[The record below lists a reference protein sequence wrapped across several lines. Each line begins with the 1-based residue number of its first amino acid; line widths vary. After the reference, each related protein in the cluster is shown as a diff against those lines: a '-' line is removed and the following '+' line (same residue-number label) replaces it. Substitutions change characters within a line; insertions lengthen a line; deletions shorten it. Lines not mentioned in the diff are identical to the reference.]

1 MKKRVFTIALAATLV
16 GTVTA
21 QEVEHRKEVY
31 VIKAGKAS
39 GINTATPTEQ
49 KEIGKAVMEFMYD
62 YKYLTDTT
70 DVSRNETDRMALQ
83 VAYGMSKFTSFRTMQ
98 IDSLIRV
105 STAEQIRA
113 NPDRYIGG
121 ETFSIYKNYPQGRF
135 TVIDKVST
143 DWFLYEEDIP
153 VLEWTLTDETCEIL
167 GYPCKS
173 AVCNFRGR
181 RWTAFYTDVV
191 PVADGPWKFGGLPG
205 FIMQV
210 YDEGRQYE
218 FTCVGINSK
227 AAGKRAES
235 DACIG
240 FPEREQARTEFKADR
255 AITIPEVPFNK
266 TTRAKFYAT
275 KLRFDTDPFAYMMNV
290 NGVNVEVKGAD
301 GKPRTDITQ
310 ARTLQYD
317 YIERDWK

>member
-1 MKKRVFTIALAATLV
+1 MKKRVLSIALASALV
-16 GTVTA
+16 STMMA

-39 GINTATPTEQ
+39 GINTATPVEQ

-70 DVSRNETDRMALQ
+70 DVSQTETDRMTLQ
-83 VAYGMSKFTSFRTMQ
+83 VTYGMSKFTSFRAMQ

-105 STAEQIRA
+105 STAEQI
-113 NPDRYIGG
+113 
-121 ETFSIYKNYPQGRF
+121 NYPQGRF

-153 VLEWTLTDETCEIL
+153 TQEWTLTDETCEIL
-167 GYPCKS
+167 GYECKS

-181 RWTAFYTDVV
+181 RWTAFYTDSV

-210 YDEGRQYE
+210 YDEGHQYE
-218 FTCVGINSK
+218 FTCVGINS
-227 AAGKRAES
+227 
-235 DACIG
+235 
-240 FPEREQARTEFKADR
+240 KADR

-266 TTRAKFYAT
+266 TTQI
-275 KLRFDTDPFAYMMNV
+275 LCH
-290 NGVNVEVKGAD
+290 
-301 GKPRTDITQ
+301 
-310 ARTLQYD
+310 
-317 YIERDWK
+317 

>member
-1 MKKRVFTIALAATLV
+1 M
-16 GTVTA
+16 
-21 QEVEHRKEVY
+21 Y

-39 GINTATPTEQ
+39 GINTATPVEQ

-70 DVSRNETDRMALQ
+70 DVSQTETDRMTLQ
-83 VAYGMSKFTSFRTMQ
+83 VTYGMSKFTSFRAMQ

-113 NPDRYIGG
+113 NPDSYIGG
-121 ETFSIYKNYPQGRF
+121 ETFSIFKNYPQGRF

-153 VLEWTLTDETCEIL
+153 TQEWTLTDETCEIL
-167 GYPCKS
+167 GYECKS
-173 AVCNFRGR
+173 AVCDFRGR
-181 RWTAFYTDVV
+181 RWTAFYTDSV

-210 YDEGRQYE
+210 YDEGHQYE
-218 FTCVGINSK
+218 FTCVGINS
-227 AAGKRAES
+227 
-235 DACIG
+235 
-240 FPEREQARTEFKADR
+240 KADR

-266 TTRAKFYAT
+266 TTRPKFYAT
-275 KLRFDTDPFAYMMNV
+275 KLRFDTDPFTYMMNV
-290 NGVNVEVKGAD
+290 NGVNVNVVGAD
-301 GKPRTDITQ
+301 GQPRTDITQ

>member
-1 MKKRVFTIALAATLV
+1 MKKRVFSIVLASACF
-16 GTVTA
+16 GTMMA

-39 GINTATPTEQ
+39 GINTATPVEQ

-70 DVSRNETDRMALQ
+70 DVSRRETDRMTLQ
-83 VAYGMSKFTSFRTMQ
+83 VAYGMSKFTSFRAMQ

-105 STAEQIRA
+105 STAEQIQA

-121 ETFSIYKNYPQGRF
+121 ETFSIYKNYPQGCF

-153 VLEWTLTDETCEIL
+153 TQEWTLTDETCEIL
-167 GYPCKS
+167 GYECKS
-173 AVCNFRGR
+173 AVCDFRGR
-181 RWTAFYTDVV
+181 RWTAFYTDSV

-210 YDEGRQYE
+210 YDEGH
-218 FTCVGINSK
+218 
-227 AAGKRAES
+227 
-235 DACIG
+235 
-240 FPEREQARTEFKADR
+240 
-255 AITIPEVPFNK
+255 K
-266 TTRAKFYAT
+266 TTRAKFYTT
-275 KLRFDTDPFAYMMNV
+275 KLRFDTDPFAYMLNV

-301 GKPRTDITQ
+301 GQPRTDITQ
-310 ARTLQYD
+310 PRTLQYD

>member
-1 MKKRVFTIALAATLV
+1 MHQVSHQNVNKMKKRVLSIVLASALVSTMM
-16 GTVTA
+16 A

-39 GINTATPTEQ
+39 AINTATPVEQ

-70 DVSRNETDRMALQ
+70 DVSQTETDRMTLQ
-83 VAYGMSKFTSFRTMQ
+83 VTYGMSKFTSFRAMQ

-113 NPDRYIGG
+113 NPDSYIGG

-153 VLEWTLTDETCEIL
+153 VQEWTLTDDTCNIL
-167 GYPCKS
+167 GYECKS
-173 AVCNFRGR
+173 AVCDFRGR
-181 RWTAFYTDVV
+181 RWTAFYTDSV

-210 YDEGRQYE
+210 YDEGHQYE

-227 AAGKRAES
+227 A
-235 DACIG
+235 
-240 FPEREQARTEFKADR
+240 DR
-255 AITIPEVPFNK
+255 VITIPEMPFNK

-275 KLRFDTDPFAYMMNV
+275 KLRFDTDPFTYMMNV
-290 NGVNVEVKGAD
+290 NGVNVNVVGAD
-301 GKPRTDITQ
+301 GQPRTDITQ
-310 ARTLQYD
+310 ARTLQYN